1 MYTLP
6 FRHDAMSSLSSRR
19 QSSDTISAGWF
30 SDTFSPLPRRSQV
43 RTVWSHDPD
52 ASCVPRWL
60 NCRQEIG
67 PSCPV
72 SVSSSL
78 PVRSDQM

>member
-30 SDTFSPLPRRSQV
+30 SDSFSPLPSRSHV
-43 RTVWSHDPD
+43 RTVWSQEPD
-52 ASCVPRWL
+52 ASCVPRAL
-60 NCRQEIG
+60 KRRQEMG
-67 PSCPV
+67 PSWPV
-72 SVSSSL
+72 SVSSSR